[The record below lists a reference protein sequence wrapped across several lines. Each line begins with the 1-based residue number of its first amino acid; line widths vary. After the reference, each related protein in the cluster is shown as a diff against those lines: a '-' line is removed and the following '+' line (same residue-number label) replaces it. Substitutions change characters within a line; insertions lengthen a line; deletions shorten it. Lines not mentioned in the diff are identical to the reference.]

1 MYEFNP
7 VKTKDACVQWIRDY
21 FTENGKGCHAVIGIS
36 GGKDSSVTA
45 ALCAEALGKNQVLG
59 VLMPHGNQADIEDS
73 YQLCRHLGI
82 DYMTIDIGTAFRSI
96 KHQIKAE
103 MGDRWSAQSGIN
115 LGPRLRMSTLYA
127 AAQTI
132 RGRVANTCNLSED
145 WVGYSTLFGDLAG
158 DFSPLGLLTVEEVKR
173 IGLEAL
179 NLPKNLVE
187 KTPADG
193 LCGKTDE
200 DNLGFSYQTEDDYLR
215 RGIVPEA
222 SIKERIDTLHKDS
235 AFKREV
241 IRIPVFDPNIPIL
254 AA

>member
-1 MYEFNP
+1 
-7 VKTKDACVQWIRDY
+7 
-21 FTENGKGCHAVIGIS
+21 
-36 GGKDSSVTA
+36 
-45 ALCAEALGKNQVLG
+45 
-59 VLMPHGNQADIEDS
+59 
-73 YQLCRHLGI
+73 
-82 DYMTIDIGTAFRSI
+82 
-96 KHQIKAE
+96 
-103 MGDRWSAQSGIN
+103 
-115 LGPRLRMSTLYA
+115 MSTLYA

-179 NLPKNLVE
+179 SLPKNLVE

-200 DNLGFSYQTEDDYLR
+200 DNLGFTYQTEDDYLR
-215 RGIVPEA
+215 RGIVPEQA
-222 SIKERIDTLHKDS
+222 VKERIDQLHKQS

-241 IRIPVFDPNIPIL
+241 IRIPVFDPQIPFITG
-254 AA
+254 

>member
-1 MYEFNP
+1 MYEFDP
-7 VKTKDACVQWIRDY
+7 VKTKNECMQWIRDY
-21 FTENGKGCHAVIGIS
+21 FMNNGRGCHAVIGIS

-45 ALCAEALGKNQVLG
+45 ALCVEALGKNQVLG
-59 VLMPHGNQADIEDS
+59 VLMPHGNQKDIEDS
-73 YQLCRHLGI
+73 YQLCRHLDI
-82 DYMTIDIGTAFRSI
+82 EYMTIDIGTAFRSI

-103 MGDRWSAQSGIN
+103 MNDRWSAQSSIN
-115 LGPRLRMSTLYA
+115 LGPRLRMSILYA

-179 NLPKNLVE
+179 HLPKHLVE

-222 SIKERIDTLHKDS
+222 SIKERIDTLHKNS

>member
-7 VKTKDACVQWIRDY
+7 VKIKDDCMQWIRDY
-21 FTENGKGCHAVIGIS
+21 FMNNGKGCHAVIGIS

-45 ALCAEALGKNQVLG
+45 ALCVEALGKNQVLG
-59 VLMPHGNQADIEDS
+59 VLMPHGSQKDIEDS
-73 YQLCRHLGI
+73 YQLCRHLDI
-82 DYMTIDIGTAFRSI
+82 DHMTIDIGTAFRSI

-103 MGDRWSAQSGIN
+103 MNDRWSAQSSIN
-115 LGPRLRMSTLYA
+115 LGPRLRMSILYA

-179 NLPKNLVE
+179 HLPKHLVE

-200 DNLGFSYQTEDDYLR
+200 DNLGFTYQTEDDYLR

-222 SIKERIDTLHKDS
+222 SIKERIDTLHKNS

-241 IRIPVFDPNIPIL
+241 VRIPVFDPNIPIL